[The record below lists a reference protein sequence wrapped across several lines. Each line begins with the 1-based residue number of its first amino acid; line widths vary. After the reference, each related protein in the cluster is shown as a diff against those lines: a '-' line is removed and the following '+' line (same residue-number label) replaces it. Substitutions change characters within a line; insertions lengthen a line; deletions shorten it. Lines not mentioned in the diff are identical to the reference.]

1 MFRLVNL
8 KWWGNWLL
16 SEILCW
22 SSFLPKHVWPWW
34 KMLQNVAHHPCAL
47 QFSHFPN
54 FFCPTMQLI
63 AVHFCSCI
71 TNQLRYLVFYMDT
84 SDVCTMLSVIW
95 KVSFIFSLNL
105 MWLRILMEVDII
117 RLLRIV
123 YIFYLVFLA
132 PSWIVKMAM
141 PNPTSGA
148 APEEMVKQVRSL
160 VS

>member
-1 MFRLVNL
+1 
-8 KWWGNWLL
+8 
-16 SEILCW
+16 
-22 SSFLPKHVWPWW
+22 
-34 KMLQNVAHHPCAL
+34 MLE
-47 QFSHFPN
+47 QFSAQTCMALAKNAAECCAHPTPPMCTSIFPFSN

-95 KVSFIFSLNL
+95 KVSFIFSLNP

-117 RLLRIV
+117 RLLHIV

-132 PSWIVKMAM
+132 PSDRKSTRLNSSHPSRSRM
-141 PNPTSGA
+141 PSSA
-148 APEEMVKQVRSL
+148 
-160 VS
+160 